1 VTERSETEAEPRKC
15 FGTMPGMLF
24 AAEVWHYW
32 LGWAIAIGAVLTF
45 VALLI
50 GYLVKVQ
57 APQYPK
63 RGQR

>member
-1 VTERSETEAEPRKC
+1 
-15 FGTMPGMLF
+15 MPCMLL

-32 LGWAIAIGAVLTF
+32 LAWVLAIGAVLTM
-45 VALLI
+45 LGLI
-50 GYLVKVQ
+50 VGYLVKVQ

>member
-1 VTERSETEAEPRKC
+1 MARERC
-15 FGTMPGMLF
+15 CLGTMPGMLL

-32 LGWAIAIGAVLTF
+32 LGWAIAIGAVLSL
-45 VALLI
+45 VAVII
-50 GYLVKVQ
+50 GYVVKVQ

>member
-1 VTERSETEAEPRKC
+1 
-15 FGTMPGMLF
+15 MPGMLF

-50 GYLVKVQ
+50 GYLIKVQ

>member
-1 VTERSETEAEPRKC
+1 
-15 FGTMPGMLF
+15 MPVMLL

-32 LGWAIAIGAVLTF
+32 LGWTIAIGAVLTLLGLI
-45 VALLI
+45 VA
-50 GYLVKVQ
+50 YLVKVQ